1 MYAQED
7 RPLPCRLIDCVVK
20 APPTHSLSVFTSV
33 VVIVSLGSLVVTIQA
48 KLLGGRVYVAFR
60 YPRNFIRLPTH
71 SRSLTLAFF
80 PVQIILPR
88 SLRPR
93 LLHSTP
99 RYRSFH
105 SLLCPYHIRTRAAC
119 VGGLG
124 LVYLG

>member
-1 MYAQED
+1 MYVPED

-48 KLLGGRVYVAFR
+48 KLLGGRVYVCF
-60 YPRNFIRLPTH
+60 
-71 SRSLTLAFF
+71 SLF
-80 PVQIILPR
+80 PHFARPLTFVFVQIILPR